1 MGSADGGEHTAIPD
15 TGRRI
20 VMFAGHR
27 KRAEKVRGY
36 FAGNK
41 AIALI
46 TVLFAIA
53 VLVNLVSQYQ
63 TQVQTDSEP
72 ETVQEEEH
80 WRFYPVD
87 LAVLGAGGGIC
98 TAMMMREKRRA
109 KEELQ

>member
-1 MGSADGGEHTAIPD
+1 
-15 TGRRI
+15 
-20 VMFAGHR
+20 MFARHR
-27 KRAEKVRGY
+27 KRAEKVREY

-63 TQVQTDSEP
+63 TQEQTDSEP

-87 LAVLGAGGGIC
+87 LIVLGAGGGIC
-98 TAMMMREKRRA
+98 TVMMLREKRRA
-109 KEELQ
+109 KEVLN